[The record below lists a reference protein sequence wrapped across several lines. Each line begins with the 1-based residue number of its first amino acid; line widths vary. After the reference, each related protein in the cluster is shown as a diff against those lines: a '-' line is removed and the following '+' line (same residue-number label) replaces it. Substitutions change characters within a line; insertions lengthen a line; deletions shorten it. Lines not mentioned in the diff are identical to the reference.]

1 MTTAAYNLDMGS
13 EYSSKRCPPK
23 VRYRGDVLYFTY
35 QNEHGEKKE
44 RKYGQGT
51 PKQAAEAQLRMQ
63 ERCDQIKAGILDP
76 RQAAAQ
82 EAARCPLAT
91 TLGEYVTA
99 LEARDNDRQ
108 HIRTTRAYVERWA
121 KACSVTRL
129 AEADAVRM
137 VRWLAEQRWSART
150 RNYARASI
158 LGLLRWAADNG
169 RIPYNPIPSSL
180 VPKASEDAD
189 RRRLSRALT
198 PAEFQAILDAAPRR
212 RAYYLTLA
220 CTGLRWRELARV
232 TWADVDLET
241 CVLTVE
247 AGQTKNGKR
256 ADLPLAAPVVKALS
270 SMYRE
275 PGPIFASEPRL
286 KTWRMDLIRAGLV
299 QPDGT
304 GYVDDRGRRIDRK
317 CLRMSFA
324 TWLKAGG
331 VDLRD
336 AQRLM
341 RHHSPALTA
350 NHYTDIRMVGL
361 VAAIGKI
368 DDVMNPQQ
376 RKERTA

>member
-1 MTTAAYNLDMGS
+1 MIAPAYNLDMGS
-13 EYSSKRCPPK
+13 YRRTKFPNVYR
-23 VRYRGDVLYFTY
+23 RGDVLYFTFRD
-35 QNEHGEKKE
+35 E
-44 RKYGQGT
+44 RRERCEVRYGQGT
-51 PKQAAEAQLRMQ
+51 PRQAADAQQEAQ
-63 ERCDQIKAGILDP
+63 ERADAIKAGILDP

-91 TLGEYVTA
+91 TLAEYVAA

-108 HIRTTRAYVERWA
+108 HIKTTRAYVERWA
-121 KACSVTRL
+121 KACGVTRL

-137 VRWLAEQRWSART
+137 VRWLAEQRWSARS

-158 LGLLRWAADNG
+158 LGLLRWASDNG

-198 PAEFQAILDAAPRR
+198 PAEFQAILDAAPKR
-212 RAYYLTLA
+212 RAYYLMLA

-232 TWADVDLET
+232 TWADVDLEA
-241 CVLTVE
+241 CVLTVQ

-256 ADLPLAAPVVKALS
+256 ADLPLAAPVVKALAA
-270 SMYRE
+270 MDRA

-286 KTWRMDLIRAGLV
+286 KTWRADLIRAGLV
-299 QPDGT
+299 QRDGT

-361 VAAIGKI
+361 VAAIGSI
-368 DDVMNPQQ
+368 EDVMTPKQHLVT
-376 RKERTA
+376 KSVS